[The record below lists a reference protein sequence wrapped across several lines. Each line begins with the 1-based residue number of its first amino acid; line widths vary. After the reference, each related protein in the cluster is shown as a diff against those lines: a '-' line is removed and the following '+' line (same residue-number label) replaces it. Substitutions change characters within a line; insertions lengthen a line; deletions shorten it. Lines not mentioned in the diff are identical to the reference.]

1 MQADYFA
8 QDQYKE
14 LDQDSRILDDLGRV
28 SPQSRETELRSLLG
42 CFLFSGE
49 DVFKRIG
56 VLSGGERNR
65 YALLRM
71 LLHPANFLLL
81 DEPTN
86 HLDMRAKDV
95 LLEALSKYTGTVVFV
110 SHDRYFIDNLATRVF
125 EIGEG
130 RVEVYPGN
138 YEDYRWRK
146 EGGAARLQESTQL
159 AVAPTPANGNKPV
172 SADPVEPKTK
182 RLNPIKRKQMED
194 RVRELEQEISRT
206 ETAIAQH
213 ETALQDFVSAEE
225 TARLTQELE
234 SRRTALQTSLSEWE
248 ELTAALQS

>member
-1 MQADYFA
+1 M
-8 QDQYKE
+8 
-14 LDQDSRILDDLGRV
+14 
-28 SPQSRETELRSLLG
+28 
-42 CFLFSGE
+42 
-49 DVFKRIG
+49 
-56 VLSGGERNR
+56 
-65 YALLRM
+65 
-71 LLHPANFLLL
+71 
-81 DEPTN
+81 
-86 HLDMRAKDV
+86 
-95 LLEALSKYTGTVVFV
+95 
-110 SHDRYFIDNLATRVF
+110 F

-159 AVAPTPANGNKPV
+159 AVAPAPTNGNKPA
-172 SADPVEPKTK
+172 SADPIETKTK

-194 RVRELEQEISRT
+194 RVHELEQTISRT

-234 SRRTALQTSLSEWE
+234 AHRAALQTSLTEWE
-248 ELTAALQS
+248 ELTATLQN